1 MAGVTT
7 SGISSLGI
15 GSGLDVSSI
24 ISQLMTAESQPLKL
38 MQADA
43 TKIQTKISAYGK
55 IQSYVS
61 ALSDAAKA
69 LADPTGWSQATA
81 TSGDDKVF
89 TATSGTGAVAGSYS
103 VQVNK
108 LALGQTLVS
117 SGFTSGSGTL
127 SIQLG
132 QWSDDGLTLNDK
144 AGSSAVD
151 VSISATDTLQDIS
164 NKINAAKAGVTASVL
179 TDATGSKLVL
189 RSTQTGAENA
199 FKVTVADDDGND
211 SDPSGL
217 SALAFTTADGTATM
231 GRVQTARNTDVLV
244 DGVPV
249 QSASNTI
256 EGVVAG
262 VTLKLTGESTSATSL
277 SVNSDTTT
285 LQSNVQAFVKAYNDL
300 LGYMN
305 TQTKYDE
312 SSKTGG
318 PLQGDSGTNNLRMA
332 MRRLESGQSGASTMF
347 GQLYQIGIDT
357 NRDGTLKVDSAKLT
371 TAMASPSELSK
382 LFSRNGA
389 GTDDDGF
396 GERIKSWADSLVSFD
411 GSVTTRTQSLQ
422 KQLDANSKKQDAFND
437 KLTRIQAQLQAQY
450 ATLDTTMA
458 NATSLSNYVTQQIT
472 NWNKSTA

>member
-1 MAGVTT
+1 
-7 SGISSLGI
+7 
-15 GSGLDVSSI
+15 
-24 ISQLMTAESQPLKL
+24 
-38 MQADA
+38 
-43 TKIQTKISAYGK
+43 
-55 IQSYVS
+55 
-61 ALSDAAKA
+61 
-69 LADPTGWSQATA
+69 
-81 TSGDDKVF
+81 
-89 TATSGTGAVAGSYS
+89 
-103 VQVNK
+103 
-108 LALGQTLVS
+108 
-117 SGFTSGSGTL
+117 
-127 SIQLG
+127 
-132 QWSDDGLTLNDK
+132 
-144 AGSSAVD
+144 
-151 VSISATDTLQDIS
+151 
-164 NKINAAKAGVTASVL
+164 
-179 TDATGSKLVL
+179 
-189 RSTQTGAENA
+189 
-199 FKVTVADDDGND
+199 
-211 SDPSGL
+211 
-217 SALAFTTADGTATM
+217 
-231 GRVQTARNTDVLV
+231 VQTARNTDVLV

-262 VTLKLTGESTSATSL
+262 VTLKLTGESTSPTSL

-332 MRRLESGQSGASTMF
+332 MRRLESGQSGASTVF
-347 GQLYQIGIDT
+347 DQLYQIGIDT

-371 TAMASPSELSK
+371 TALASPSELSK

-396 GERIKSWADSLVSFD
+396 GERIKTWADNLVSFD